1 VTRTAA
7 TPPPDGTPG
16 PYARALEVAIEA
28 ARSAAAHL
36 AAEFARPGGPRGQD
50 DKCPADDEAEVLIRE
65 RLLAAFPLH
74 GFVAEEDRSADR
86 PPADEERHAW
96 VVDPNDGTKDFRRG
110 RRGAAVSIGL
120 LRDGL
125 PVLGVVLAH
134 TAPTGGEDLVTW
146 AEGAGPVRRN
156 GLAVA
161 AAAAHPALGPGDVIL
176 VSSAAEAWPLV
187 NALILS
193 PARFRPTT
201 SIAYRLALVAAG
213 EATGAC
219 SFQPLDGHDVAA
231 GQALLRGAGL
241 ALHDA
246 AGQEVRHQAAGRS
259 SIGPVVA
266 GSQAVARELAAR
278 LARRLQAGPQEPMAL
293 ELCPPRAGQPAADV
307 ALLRRAQ
314 GALLG
319 QLCGDALGSLV
330 EFQRPDEIA
339 EDFPD
344 GVRELMD
351 GGTWN
356 LIAGQPTDDSELAL
370 ALARALVRRG
380 GFDATDVA
388 RAYAAW
394 YESRPF
400 DIGHTTRAALSAA
413 AAAWRAGQ
421 DPAAAARAAARPE
434 SRANGAL
441 MRIAPL
447 GLHGHAHPTADV
459 MAWARVDAALT
470 HPHPTCQDASA
481 RVAAVVAQGVAAGG
495 TPDELCDFALSLAR
509 RERLAPEIVEALERA
524 ERARPDY
531 VTHQGLVTV
540 ALQNAFYQLRHA
552 SPEEALVDTVRQGG
566 DTDTNAAIAGALQGA
581 VHGVHA
587 LPLRWRSA
595 VLSCFPVAGAP
606 GVHRPRPSSCW
617 GVDALTLA
625 ERLVAG

>member
-1 VTRTAA
+1 VTLHAA
-7 TPPPDGTPG
+7 TPPEGGTPG
-16 PYARALEVAIEA
+16 RYARALDAAVEA
-28 ARSAAAHL
+28 ARAAAAHL
-36 AAEFARPGGPRGQD
+36 AAEFARPGGPRGQA

-65 RLLAAFPLH
+65 RLLAAFPSY

-86 PPADEERHAW
+86 PPSDEERHAW
-96 VVDPNDGTKDFRRG
+96 VVDPNDGTTDFRRG

-125 PVLGVVLAH
+125 PVAGVVLAH
-134 TAPTGGEDLVTW
+134 TAPTGGEDLISW
-146 AEGAGPVRRN
+146 AEEAGPVRRN
-156 GLAVA
+156 GRPVPPAPPRVGLAA
-161 AAAAHPALGPGDVIL
+161 GDVIL

-187 NALILS
+187 NALVLA
-193 PARFRPTT
+193 PARFLPTT

-213 EATGAC
+213 EAAGAY
-219 SFQPLDGHDVAA
+219 SLQPLDGHDVAA

-241 ALHDA
+241 SLQDA
-246 AGQEVRHQAAGRS
+246 KGQEVRHQAVGRS
-259 SIGPVVA
+259 SIGPVMA
-266 GSQAVARELAAR
+266 GCPAVARELGER
-278 LARRLQAGPQEPMAL
+278 LARRHQPGVHEPMAL
-293 ELCPPRAGQPAADV
+293 ELCLARPGQPAADV

-330 EFQRPDEIA
+330 EFQRPDEIV

-344 GVRELMD
+344 GVRDLQD

-380 GFDATDVA
+380 GFDAAEVA
-388 RAYAAW
+388 RAYAGW
-394 YESRPF
+394 YETRPF

-413 AAAWRAGQ
+413 ATAWRCGK
-421 DPAAAARAAARPE
+421 DPAEAARRAALPD

-447 GLHGHAHPTADV
+447 GLQGHARPAAGV
-459 MAWARVDAALT
+459 MADARTDAALT

-481 RVAAVVAQGVAAGG
+481 LFAATLARAVAGG
-495 TPDELCDFALSLAR
+495 GAPAEVADQALELAR
-509 RERLAPEIVEALERA
+509 AEGLAPEIVEALTRA
-524 ERARPDY
+524 SRARPDY

-540 ALQNAFYQLRHA
+540 ALQNAFFQLRHA
-552 SPEEALVDTVRQGG
+552 SPEEGLVDTVRQGG
-566 DTDTNAAIAGALQGA
+566 DTDTNAAIAGALLGA

-617 GVDALTLA
+617 AVDALTLA